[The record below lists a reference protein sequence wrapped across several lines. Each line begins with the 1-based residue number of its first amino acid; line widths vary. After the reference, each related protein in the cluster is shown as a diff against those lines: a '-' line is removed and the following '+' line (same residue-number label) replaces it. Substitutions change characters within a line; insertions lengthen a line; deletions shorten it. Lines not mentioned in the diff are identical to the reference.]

1 MLQMNLSTENY
12 RFLAKNKNVAQI
24 FPMII
29 QIYTHKKYSI
39 RIDTKK
45 LIAIQRFLTHF
56 LILLVDIKMIKN

>member
-45 LIAIQRFLTHF
+45 INSNTKVFDPFFNTISRY
-56 LILLVDIKMIKN
+56 